1 MVMIYPDVQ
10 DLTNQDLEVL
20 CDAYRKNNFIDP
32 EVSEKLGVKRGLRN
46 ADGTG
51 VLAGL
56 TNICDVIGYQRDE
69 NNNII
74 PIDGKLIYRGIDL
87 NDIVNEAITQD
98 RFLFEEVA
106 WLLLFGSLPN
116 KETLDNFRR
125 ILETHRELPDG
136 FAETQIM
143 AAPSPN
149 LMNKMARSVLAM
161 YSYDEEAENTSLE
174 NVIKQSINL
183 IAEMPSMM
191 VYAYQTKKHA
201 YDHESLYFHYPKP
214 GLSTAENILVMYRL
228 DQNYTREEARLLD
241 LCMVV
246 HADHGGG
253 NNSAFTTRVLS
264 STGTDTYS
272 AIASAILS
280 LKGPKHGGANLM
292 VMKQLDEI
300 LANVKD
306 VHSDEEMKDYL
317 TKIINKE
324 AGDHSGLIY
333 GIGHAVYTKSDPRAQ
348 ILKKHSKDLAYEK
361 GMQREYDCLCQ
372 IEKLAPVVF
381 KKLKGSTKNVCANV
395 DLFSGLVYRILGIS
409 EELFTPIFAIS
420 RVAGW
425 CAHRMEEVEFA
436 NRIIRPAYKYVGDEK
451 QYISLEKR

>member
-1 MVMIYPDVQ
+1 MIYPDVQ
-10 DLTNQDLEVL
+10 DLTNQDLKVL

-32 EVSEKLGVKRGLRN
+32 EISEKLGVKRGLRN

-214 GLSTAENILVMYRL
+214 GLSTAENILAMRRSKIVRFMYDCSCRSRWRQQL
-228 DQNYTREEARLLD
+228 CIYNPCIIFYWYRYIFCYCICNPFFKRTKTRW
-241 LCMVV
+241 
-246 HADHGGG
+246 
-253 NNSAFTTRVLS
+253 S
-264 STGTDTYS
+264 
-272 AIASAILS
+272 
-280 LKGPKHGGANLM
+280 
-292 VMKQLDEI
+292 
-300 LANVKD
+300 
-306 VHSDEEMKDYL
+306 
-317 TKIINKE
+317 
-324 AGDHSGLIY
+324 
-333 GIGHAVYTKSDPRAQ
+333 KSDGHEA
-348 ILKKHSKDLAYEK
+348 A
-361 GMQREYDCLCQ
+361 
-372 IEKLAPVVF
+372 
-381 KKLKGSTKNVCANV
+381 
-395 DLFSGLVYRILGIS
+395 
-409 EELFTPIFAIS
+409 
-420 RVAGW
+420 
-425 CAHRMEEVEFA
+425 
-436 NRIIRPAYKYVGDEK
+436 
-451 QYISLEKR
+451 